1 AIEVRVFR
9 GDGVT
14 GVAGSVSQCEAI
26 KYQVVLSKSSA
37 GACAFQH
44 GTFTLTLPNGTVET
58 ISNDVPCI
66 GGTTSPCISG
76 VNDLTS
82 GLFDYTVAI
91 ADIKGGFTPATADY
105 TGGFAHDTDADSP
118 GVAATTPK
126 NTPVVLCTDNNL
138 CTNDF
143 CDSTKAG
150 SAACS

>member
-1 AIEVRVFR
+1 MQSSVGSSLRSLVALSVLGLALATPALAHNDPSGCSATGVAIEVRVFR

-37 GACAFQH
+37 AACAFQH

-82 GLFDYTVAI
+82 GLFDYTVAT
-91 ADIKGGFTPATADY
+91 ADIQSGFVTAKADY
-105 TGGFAHDTDADSP
+105 T
-118 GVAATTPK
+118 
-126 NTPVVLCTDNNL
+126 
-138 CTNDF
+138 
-143 CDSTKAG
+143 
-150 SAACS
+150 